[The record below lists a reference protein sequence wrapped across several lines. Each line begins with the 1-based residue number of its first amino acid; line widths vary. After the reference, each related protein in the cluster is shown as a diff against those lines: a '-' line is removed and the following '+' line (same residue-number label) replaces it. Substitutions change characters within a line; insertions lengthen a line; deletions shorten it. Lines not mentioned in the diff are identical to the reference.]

1 VRFFLYYFIFRIFL
15 GNPLFALLII
25 FFLYL
30 IIDRQFIGL
39 FPDFL
44 KPFKRSSRIKA
55 LKELVKLNPANV
67 DGYRELGQLYL
78 ESKKYPQAVNY
89 FEKCL
94 EKMDEYADIH
104 FHLGKGLY
112 LMGQKEEGYREIS
125 KALSINPKIGYG
137 EPYIY
142 LLEYQLAHNP
152 LPEKVNEYVKKTEQ
166 FGIPEILYKCG
177 SVLLKHDS
185 IKGKE
190 LLQEAVSN
198 YKAIPGNFRKVH
210 RRWVFLAR
218 LKLLGK

>member
-1 VRFFLYYFIFRIFL
+1 VRFFLYYFIFRFFL
-15 GNPLFALLII
+15 GNPLLALLII

-67 DGYRELGQLYL
+67 DGYRELGQLHL
-78 ESKKYPQAVNY
+78 EGKKYTQAVEY

-94 EKMDEYADIH
+94 VKMDEYADIH
-104 FHLGKGLY
+104 FYLGKGLY
-112 LMGQKEEGYREIS
+112 LMGQKEEGYRELF

-142 LLEYQLAHNP
+142 LLDYQLDTNP
-152 LPEKVNEYVKKTEQ
+152 LPEKINEFLKKIEQ
-166 FGIPEILYKCG
+166 FGTPEILYKCG
-177 SVLLKHDS
+177 SILLKQDS
-185 IKGKE
+185 IKGRE

-198 YKAIPGNFRKVH
+198 YKAMPRNFRKIH
-210 RRWVFLAR
+210 RRWAFLAR
-218 LKLLGK
+218 FKLLGR

>member
-1 VRFFLYYFIFRIFL
+1 MRFFLYYFIFRIFL
-15 GNPLFALLII
+15 GSPLLALFII

-67 DGYRELGQLYL
+67 DGYKELGQLYL
-78 ESKKYPQAVNY
+78 EGKKYTQAVEY

-94 EKMDEYADIH
+94 EKMAEYADIH
-104 FHLGKGLY
+104 FYLGKGLY
-112 LMGQKEEGYREIS
+112 LMGQKEEGCKEIT
-125 KALSINPKIGYG
+125 KALSISPKIAYG

-142 LLEYQLAHNP
+142 LLEYQLDNNP
-152 LPEKVNEYVKKTEQ
+152 IPEKVNEFLKKIWQ
-166 FGIPEILYKCG
+166 FGTPEILYKCG
-177 SVLLKHDS
+177 SILLKYDS
-185 IKGKE
+185 IKGRE

-198 YKAIPGNFRKVH
+198 YKAMPGNFRKLH
-210 RRWVFLAR
+210 RRWAFLAR
-218 LKLLGK
+218 LKLFSR